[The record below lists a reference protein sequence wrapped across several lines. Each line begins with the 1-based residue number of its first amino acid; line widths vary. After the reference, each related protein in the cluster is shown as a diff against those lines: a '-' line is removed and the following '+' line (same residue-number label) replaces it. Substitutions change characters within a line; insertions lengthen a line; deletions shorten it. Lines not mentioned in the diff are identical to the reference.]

1 MSKKYV
7 YIDEFGA
14 FGFDFDK
21 PNVSTHFI
29 LSAVI
34 IDEQDLESVEN
45 AVNIIKQ
52 KYFQGPEM
60 KSSKIGKDH
69 IKRNNILRELL
80 SVKFKVLLFIA
91 DKRLIWEN
99 SGLRYKKTFYKFLND
114 KIHQELRLS
123 FSDVTIFADEIG
135 SNDYMESFVKY
146 FDAKKEPSDLFED
159 SRFNFKCSTNSI
171 LIQLADIISGSIAYS
186 YDESKISK
194 AEGNDYKSILNNKIT
209 NIITFPD
216 SYKTFSITN
225 SSVAA
230 NYDKKIAD
238 VCYRR
243 AARFIEENIGS
254 IDDYKRMQVLTLK
267 YLLFRFMNNN
277 LRKYIGTSELR
288 TQLLNYG
295 YDIKE
300 QTFRTKIIAALRDND
315 VIISS
320 SNSGYKIPTSEK
332 ELLDFVNHNQAI
344 VLPMLSR
351 LKKCRDVINLATN
364 IDILKSPEHKILR
377 DLIQ

>member
-1 MSKKYV
+1 MNKKYV

-21 PNVSTHFI
+21 PDVSTHFI

-34 IDEQDLESVEN
+34 IDEQNLESIER

-69 IKRNNILRELL
+69 IKRNNLLRELL
-80 SVKFKVLLFIA
+80 SVNFKVLLFVA

-99 SGLRYKKTFYKFLND
+99 SGLRYKKSFYKFLND
-114 KIHQELRLS
+114 KIHQELKLS

-146 FDAKKEPSDLFED
+146 FDDKKEPSDLFAD
-159 SRFNFKCSTNSI
+159 SKFNFKRSTDSI
-171 LIQLADIISGSIAYS
+171 LIQLADIIAGSIAYS
-186 YDESKISK
+186 YDESKIQK
-194 AEGNDYKSILNNKIT
+194 AEGNDYISILNDKIT
-209 NIITFPD
+209 NIIYFPD
-216 SYKTFSITN
+216 SYKTFSILD

-230 NYDKKIAD
+230 KYDKEIAD

-243 AARFIEENIGS
+243 AALFIEENIGS
-254 IDDYKRMQVLTLK
+254 SDDYKRMQVLTLK

-277 LRKYIGTSELR
+277 LRKYIGTAELR

-300 QTFRTKIIAALRDND
+300 QPFRTKIIAALRDDN

-320 SNSGYKIPTSEK
+320 SNLGYKIPTSEK

-351 LKKCRDVINLATN
+351 LKKCRDVINLATD
-364 IDILKSPEHKILR
+364 IDILKSPEYKKLR